1 MDGKLAEF
9 GKKRNTDYD
18 FLSHYMWAEN
28 NKSYKQLSK
37 IVFLRF
43 QQFLNHELWIQ
54 RKSIP
59 EQQIMENSDKIGHFD
74 LYGPRKYLKN
84 TYARKI
90 FL

>member
-1 MDGKLAEF
+1 MESWQKLEKNATQIMIF
-9 GKKRNTDYD
+9 FPIICGRKIIKVT
-18 FLSHYMWAEN
+18 N
-28 NKSYKQLSK
+28 NCQKLYFC
-37 IVFLRF
+37 VF